1 MVAAAGKQ
9 ELHKSLLFGKKK
21 KRGTEL
27 QSFKY
32 MREILSTPICFLV
45 EFSQTFSLCPDRNMR
60 VELFF
65 PLSLTIVQKL
75 RVSLDSNHA

>member
-1 MVAAAGKQ
+1 MVAAAGN
-9 ELHKSLLFGKKK
+9 HKSLLFRKKK

-65 PLSLTIVQKL
+65 LTIVQKL
-75 RVSLDSNHA
+75 RVSLGSCHA